1 MSGVS
6 PRGVLVVVEGLDR
19 SGKSSQCQLLVDSLN
34 KAGKTARYVKFPD
47 RTTATGVMI
56 NSYLTSN
63 AQQDDHSIH
72 LLFSANRWEA
82 IQGIL
87 QAIADGVTVIID
99 RYSFSGAVY
108 SAAKDNPDLNLQWA
122 WACEAGLPK
131 PDLVLFLDLSSEEAA
146 RRGGYGEERYETE
159 NMQTRVKSLF
169 DDLFTRLPELEVK
182 RINAGQSIDDVA
194 ADIMQ
199 VFEKASN
206 SDILALPLQKLGFL
220 PS

>member
-1 MSGVS
+1 MFVS
-6 PRGVLVVVEGLDR
+6 HNP
-19 SGKSSQCQLLVDSLN
+19 S
-34 KAGKTARYVKFPD
+34 D

-108 SAAKDNPDLNLQWA
+108 SAAKDNPDLNLQWGKLQRHA
-122 WACEAGLPK
+122 KRANSADCWSQLGHARQVYQNLI
-131 PDLVLFLDLSSEEAA
+131 LSSSSTYLLRRQRDEEGMA
-146 RRGGYGEERYETE
+146 R
-159 NMQTRVKSLF
+159 NATRQKICK
-169 DDLFTRLPELEVK
+169 LE
-182 RINAGQSIDDVA
+182 
-194 ADIMQ
+194 
-199 VFEKASN
+199 
-206 SDILALPLQKLGFL
+206 
-220 PS
+220 